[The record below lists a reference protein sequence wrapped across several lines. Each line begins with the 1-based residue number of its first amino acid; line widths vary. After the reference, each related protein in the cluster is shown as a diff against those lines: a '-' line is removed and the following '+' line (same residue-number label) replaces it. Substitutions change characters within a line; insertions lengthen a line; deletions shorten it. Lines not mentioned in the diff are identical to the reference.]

1 VTKDPNVL
9 PQLKCFFG
17 GWGGEGAERYNTAW
31 PFEVSLAVLGIS
43 ASKEC
48 GHYFTVIGFRPLL
61 RVTDLEMPLMFVVL
75 SVTVCN
81 TTSSMSEQVLEYTQQ
96 ADVQCLL
103 LLQLHIRYFKYFV
116 TIEKQI
122 HTTGGRTALELNVSP
137 AMNM

>member
-1 VTKDPNVL
+1 
-9 PQLKCFFG
+9 
-17 GWGGEGAERYNTAW
+17 
-31 PFEVSLAVLGIS
+31 
-43 ASKEC
+43 
-48 GHYFTVIGFRPLL
+48 
-61 RVTDLEMPLMFVVL
+61 MPLMFVVL